1 MIKRQFDDDYF
12 RLAHFY
18 TKEKSL
24 SNSLEKNKSIRV
36 TLLALALNFP
46 GVADAGENPQICFQ
60 ETVTS
65 L

>member
-1 MIKRQFDDDYF
+1 MIKRKFDDDYF

-24 SNSLEKNKSIRV
+24 SNSLEKNKS

-46 GVADAGENPQICFQ
+46 GVADAGENPQI
-60 ETVTS
+60 VS
-65 L
+65 KKL